1 MEFAE
6 VRVYQPGDDVR
17 SIDWRVTARRQ
28 SPHTKLFDEERERPL
43 LIICDQ
49 SKSQFFGSRYTFKS
63 VRAAQAA
70 ALFAWTALNNNDRV
84 GGIVFS
90 ESGHHEVKPAR
101 NRKSTMQLLSLISQF
116 NQALSIENTITP
128 DSFSLDHALIEATR
142 LAKPGTMLVIIS
154 DFLHLSPRTEETLA
168 SLCQHNE
175 LVFVRTFDPLEEQ
188 LPPPGTYPVSNGK
201 ETLVLS
207 TRSTHSRHEYENW
220 AKTHN
225 EQLHSLALR
234 FKAAYIE
241 LSTHE
246 ETSTCLQRVLQNLRH

>member
-6 VRVYQPGDDVR
+6 VRIYQPGDDVR

-70 ALFAWTALNNNDRV
+70 ALFAWTALNKNDRV

-116 NQALSIENTITP
+116 NRALNIDNSVSP
-128 DSFSLDHALIEATR
+128 ASFSLDQALIEATR
-142 LAKPGTMLVIIS
+142 LAKPGTMIVIIS
-154 DFLHLSPRTEETLA
+154 DFAHVSPRTEKTLA
-168 SLCQHNE
+168 GLTQHNE
-175 LVFVRTFDPLEEQ
+175 LIFVRTFDPLEEQ
-188 LPPPGTYPVSNGK
+188 LPPPGNYPVSDGK

-207 TRSTHSRHEYENW
+207 TSSKHSRQEYENW
-220 AKTHN
+220 AIDRN
-225 EQLHSLALR
+225 EHLRSLALR

-246 ETSTCLQRVLQNLRH
+246 EASARLQRVLQNLRK